1 MTDAMVANGR
11 TGHATPAST
20 LSERTNARL
29 MAALEADKREGL
41 LLAVKARWI
50 ALAIIAVLLVYV
62 TPGWNVLYYHSL
74 LLGFAL
80 IGWAQLK
87 AGRVGVSRLELL
99 LLFCDLALM
108 TFTLIAPNP
117 ITGLDWPIAMKYRF
131 DNFIYFFVLLAGA
144 TLAYNWRTVFAVG
157 TWTSGL
163 WIGAL
168 IWALF
173 QPEKL
178 PEVSAALRSAL
189 VDYPVLGDF
198 LDPNEISIPA
208 RVQEIVVFLIVA
220 GTLAVAGRRTN
231 RLLLRQAEAAR
242 ERANLARYF
251 PPNIVDQLAELDQ
264 PLEAV
269 REQNVAVLFADI
281 VGFTRLAENDSPSK
295 VIGLLREFHARLE
308 QAVFDNGGTLDKFL
322 GDGVMATFGTPAP
335 GEHDAGNALAC
346 ARAMLS
352 AIDEWN
358 REREARGAAPIRLS
372 IGIHHGA
379 VVLGDIGSE
388 RRLEFAVI
396 GDVVNVA
403 SRLETLT
410 REIDAQVAL
419 SQELV
424 SAIRD
429 EAGGNSEAL
438 LAGLRDRGPQRLR
451 GRDDSVSVWAL

>member
-1 MTDAMVANGR
+1 M
-11 TGHATPAST
+11 
-20 LSERTNARL
+20 
-29 MAALEADKREGL
+29 
-41 LLAVKARWI
+41 
-50 ALAIIAVLLVYV
+50 
-62 TPGWNVLYYHSL
+62 
-74 LLGFAL
+74 
-80 IGWAQLK
+80 
-87 AGRVGVSRLELL
+87 
-99 LLFCDLALM
+99 
-108 TFTLIAPNP
+108 
-117 ITGLDWPIAMKYRF
+117 
-131 DNFIYFFVLLAGA
+131 
-144 TLAYNWRTVFAVG
+144 
-157 TWTSGL
+157 
-163 WIGAL
+163 
-168 IWALF
+168 
-173 QPEKL
+173 
-178 PEVSAALRSAL
+178 
-189 VDYPVLGDF
+189 
-198 LDPNEISIPA
+198 
-208 RVQEIVVFLIVA
+208 
-220 GTLAVAGRRTN
+220 
-231 RLLLRQAEAAR
+231 
-242 ERANLARYF
+242 
-251 PPNIVDQLAELDQ
+251 
-264 PLEAV
+264 
-269 REQNVAVLFADI
+269 
-281 VGFTRLAENDSPSK
+281 
-295 VIGLLREFHARLE
+295 LREFHARLE